1 MALKGIKKHRI
12 WDSMKNYAKAGRVL
26 ALLGAMSAL
35 SFAADASD
43 LISASSPVCKFVG
56 LTPYAGG
63 LLMLTAGSMAAFNY
77 MKGDVE
83 SRQSAKI
90 GLEGIVVGAA
100 ILLMIPFLVQ
110 YIFGFTVCS

>member
-1 MALKGIKKHRI
+1 
-12 WDSMKNYAKAGRVL
+12 
-26 ALLGAMSAL
+26 
-35 SFAADASD
+35 
-43 LISASSPVCKFVG
+43 
-56 LTPYAGG
+56 
-63 LLMLTAGSMAAFNY
+63 MAAFNY